1 MLRLTNRKRRQLIF
15 LHVELGQV
23 ARSGEDAVG
32 DPVALVVLHV
42 QRLRVDELR
51 RASGRKRRE
60 LEKFG
65 IKALVDGNVAN

>member
-1 MLRLTNRKRRQLIF
+1 M
-15 LHVELGQV
+15 

-65 IKALVDGNVAN
+65 SKALVDCNVAN